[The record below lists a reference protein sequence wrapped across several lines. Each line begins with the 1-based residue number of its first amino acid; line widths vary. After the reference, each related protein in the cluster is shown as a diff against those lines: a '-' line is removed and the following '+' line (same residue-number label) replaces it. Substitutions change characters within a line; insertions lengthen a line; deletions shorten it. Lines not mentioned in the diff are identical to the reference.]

1 MIRSPEWFDGR
12 LLVISDVDRLAPILR
27 DHFPSCEISGVRDYL
42 AGIAEIPREPTRAVI
57 VGHDVSCRD
66 PGAAVWG
73 IKVAAGQIVP
83 VIFCCEPAYED
94 VGRRVLEYGADDYVI
109 FPPEAIDLERALG
122 VSAAAS
128 DEPKPT
134 TGSSALPAA
143 VPAASTEELGQLAE
157 VLRLVMSG
165 DPACGN
171 AMARLLQTALGVKWA
186 EVSLSGLVGRAGDAG
201 DEPTDSSSSV
211 SLVRGGE
218 PVGAVRIGPST
229 ENKTDGQTGGRLFH
243 YSTLFGR
250 MLEAARRAHRWR
262 RLALTDDLTN
272 LPNRRHL
279 LGFLEEKLE
288 WARRRG
294 ASVTVLIFDIDD
306 FKRYNDRYGHEAGDD
321 ILREVGRLFRQCS
334 RKDDMVA
341 RYGGDEFVVVFWDA
355 EARRIEGSQ
364 HPQGVIDVL
373 QRFRKALRSHTFSR
387 LGPEAQGFLTLS
399 GGLAHFPSSQAASA
413 AKLIEAADHALL
425 QAKAAG
431 KNRFLV
437 VGDGDAGSAPTPV

>member
-1 MIRSPEWFDGR
+1 MIRPNEPSAGR
-12 LLVISDVDRLAPILR
+12 LLIISDVDRLGPILR
-27 DHFPSCEISGVRDYL
+27 QHFQSCEISAVRDYL
-42 AGIAEIPREPTRAVI
+42 SGIAEIPRITTRAVV
-57 VGHDVSCRD
+57 VGHDPSCRD

-73 IKVAAGQIVP
+73 IKVAAGESVP
-83 VIFCCEPAYED
+83 VVFCCEPAFEN
-94 VGRRVLEYGADDYVI
+94 VGKRVLQFGADDYVI
-109 FPPEAIDLERALG
+109 FPPEAADLQRALG
-122 VSAAAS
+122 LSPPTLDARSPDAGPMVLPPASA
-128 DEPKPT
+128 
-134 TGSSALPAA
+134 
-143 VPAASTEELGQLAE
+143 EELGQLAE

-165 DPACGN
+165 DASCVD
-171 AMARLLQTALGVKWA
+171 AMARLIHAALQVDWA
-186 EVSLSGLVGRAGDAG
+186 EVTLSGRIGRSGNPSGHENPDPA
-201 DEPTDSSSSV
+201 SRV

-218 PVGAVRIGPST
+218 RVGEVRVGPGAPGQA
-229 ENKTDGQTGGRLFH
+229 DGDPGGRLYH

-262 RLALTDDLTN
+262 RLALTDDLTG

-288 WARRRG
+288 GARKHG

-321 ILREVGRLFRQCS
+321 ILREVGRLFRQCC

-341 RYGGDEFVVVFWDA
+341 RYGGDEYVVVFWDA
-355 EARRIEGSQ
+355 EAPRIEGSH

-399 GGLAHFPSSQAASA
+399 GGLAHFPSAQASSA
-413 AKLIEAADHALL
+413 AALIEAADHALL

-437 VGDGDAGSAPTPV
+437 VGEGDAGSAPTPV